1 MKLAITHTK
10 KVPGQEDYSSEG
22 FGATLEVEVPDEQA
36 QDASSVQG
44 WLRELY
50 DQAKQAVEEQIRSV
64 PRRNGNGGQTAT
76 GIFGRPS
83 NGPQGN
89 DGPAQGGGNGPG
101 SSVASPKQLSY
112 LISLG
117 ARNKLTFAELQ
128 RIAQE
133 RFACE
138 DLYRLN
144 RAQAS
149 QLIDELKPAGST
161 R

>member
-1 MKLAITHTK
+1 M
-10 KVPGQEDYSSEG
+10 PGPEDCSSEG

-64 PRRNGNGGQTAT
+64 PRRNGNPNSST
-76 GIFGRPS
+76 GIFGQP
-83 NGPQGN
+83 NGQPNQPGN
-89 DGPAQGGGNGPG
+89 GGGT
-101 SSVASPKQLSY
+101 ASPKQVSF

-117 ARNKLTFAELQ
+117 ARNKLTFADLQ

-133 RFACE
+133 RFQVA
-138 DLYRLN
+138 DLYQLPKQ
-144 RAQAS
+144 AAS
-149 QLIDELKPAGST
+149 QLIDEMKPAISPT
-161 R
+161 

>member
-22 FGATLEVEVPDEQA
+22 FGATLEVEVPEDQA

-64 PRRNGNGGQTAT
+64 PRRNGTQPAASSGIFNRSQESNGGRPASGGNGGQTAT
-76 GIFGRPS
+76 
-83 NGPQGN
+83 
-89 DGPAQGGGNGPG
+89 
-101 SSVASPKQLSY
+101 PKQVSF

-117 ARNKLTFAELQ
+117 ARNKLTFADLQ

-133 RFACE
+133 RFQVA
-138 DLYRLN
+138 DLYRLPKQ
-144 RAQAS
+144 AAS
-149 QLIDELKPAGST
+149 QLIDEMKPAGS
-161 R
+161 RRS